1 MLRVTQKNWLK
12 SIIICSSLSL
22 PIASLAD
29 SIQPNCDMRQ
39 LSLKPAQKAKLRQM
53 RQEHKLVLE
62 KALKSTQKTNQD
74 RRATIYRI
82 LSAKEFDQTQAERY
96 VQDKYEARMRFEVE
110 ELAVQH
116 SFFQLLM
123 PQQQQIWLH
132 TCVR

>member
-1 MLRVTQKNWLK
+1 M
-12 SIIICSSLSL
+12 
-22 PIASLAD
+22 
-29 SIQPNCDMRQ
+29 
-39 LSLKPAQKAKLRQM
+39 
-53 RQEHKLVLE
+53 
-62 KALKSTQKTNQD
+62 
-74 RRATIYRI
+74 
-82 LSAKEFDQTQAERY
+82 SAKEFDQTQAERY